1 MGFLIVTI
9 LEHVDCF
16 SVLIWLRN
24 CWKEV
29 RFLTTRSQNS
39 FVLSI
44 LALSGSKAGGDRTA
58 TTFRIQRKLL

>member
-9 LEHVDCF
+9 LEHADCF

-24 CWKEV
+24 CRKEV

-44 LALSGSKAGGDRTA
+44 LALSGSEAGGDRTA
-58 TTFRIQRKLL
+58 TTFRIQGKLL